1 MVISKDLLF
10 SYGAISENYNAKDVI
25 FAEGSAPL
33 FYYQIVHGTVELNN
47 YLDDGKE
54 FTHNIVSDG
63 QSFGESL
70 LFIDQPYPMNAIAKD
85 DCEIIK
91 LPKEDFKKLLND
103 NNNVMLEIF
112 QLLSSRLFHKYMM
125 LLTMSSADPQVK
137 IKNVLDYLKSTQIKL
152 QGNKC
157 IVPYTRQQ
165 IANLTGL
172 RVETVIRSIKK
183 MAEQGVLQLDGR
195 NIIY

>member
-1 MVISKDLLF
+1 MIISKDLLF
-10 SYGAISENYNAKDVI
+10 SYGAICQNYNSKDVI
-25 FAEGSAPL
+25 FSEGAVPL

-70 LFIDQPYPMNAIAKD
+70 LFIDQPYPMNGIARE

-91 LPKEDFKKLLND
+91 LPKEDFKKLLNE
-103 NNNVMLEIF
+103 NNDVMLEIF
-112 QLLSSRLFHKYMM
+112 HLLSSRLFHKYMM
-125 LLTMSSADPQVK
+125 LLTMSSTDPQVK
-137 IKNVLDYLKSTQIKL
+137 IKNILEFLKSTQSKL
-152 QGNKC
+152 QGSKC
-157 IVPYTRQQ
+157 IIPYTRQQ

-183 MAEQGVLQLDGR
+183 MAEQGLLQLDGR
-195 NIIY
+195 KIVI